1 MTLVYGILFFGSGF
15 FLFLIFLRRMRLTLK
30 DIRFQKHLAEEQAM
44 DAEVQTD
51 TFATPEDAA
60 LPKTSARS
68 SFTKGEAHWKKGE
81 WMEAELAFLAA
92 LQADPLHLDAHHKLG
107 LLYLQVENF
116 PQAELYFSR
125 LINLKKDPVY
135 YSNLG
140 AALYQQQRLVEAAE
154 AYENAIAMDDKRAER
169 MQSLAHVYYELGD
182 DQKALYYLEQ
192 ALVRKPKDTAL
203 QELVLEQRERV
214 ESTKPTEEE

>member
-1 MTLVYGILFFGSGF
+1 MTIVYGILFFGSG
-15 FLFLIFLRRMRLTLK
+15 LILVLVFLRRMRLTLK
-30 DIRFQKHLAEEQAM
+30 DMRFQKHLAEEQAM
-44 DAEVQTD
+44 EAEAEAET
-51 TFATPEDAA
+51 TEAFTEPEV
-60 LPKTSARS
+60 PKTSARS
-68 SFTKGEAHWKKGE
+68 SFAKGEAHWLKGE
-81 WMEAELAFLAA
+81 WMEAELAFLAT
-92 LQADPLHLDAHHKLG
+92 LQADALHLDAHHKLG

-182 DQKALYYLEQ
+182 DQKCLYYLEE
-192 ALVRKPKDTAL
+192 ALARKPHDTAL
-203 QELVLEQRERV
+203 QDLVVEQRERV
-214 ESTKPTEEE
+214 ESTKPAGE